1 MLVVLT
7 MLEEMCYILLVNKT
21 FRKTQV
27 LRKNMLQT
35 VDRADTI

>member
-1 MLVVLT
+1 MLAVLT
-7 MLEEMCYILLVNKT
+7 MLEVICYILVVNKT
-21 FRKTQV
+21 LRKTQV

>member
-1 MLVVLT
+1 MLTVLEVV
-7 MLEEMCYILLVNKT
+7 CYIFGVNKSM
-21 FRKTQV
+21 RKTQV